1 LILPDLH
8 DSARQ
13 LQHMVIY
20 NVTIKVE
27 WSIHEHWLRW
37 MKDVH
42 IPEVLGTEMFYKYQ
56 LVRLL
61 EVDDTDGPTFAV
73 QYYAKNLADYNFY
86 IKEFSSSLRQKS
98 YDKWGNKFVAF
109 RSAMEVVH

>member
-1 LILPDLH
+1 
-8 DSARQ
+8 
-13 LQHMVIY
+13 MVIY

-27 WSIHEHWLRW
+27 WSIQEHWLRW

-86 IKEFSSSLRQKS
+86 I
-98 YDKWGNKFVAF
+98 N
-109 RSAMEVVH
+109 